1 LKKHN
6 NSAKKSEPTSKR
18 AKSRGPVQ
26 RDTKEVLAELV
37 GKLRE
42 KLDPKVG
49 AASAGE
55 KNQRGELRPNLD
67 RLTVG
72 VDLGDQWSHYCILGL
87 EGETLAEGQ
96 LRTTQQDVA
105 EFFRALNAARV
116 AMEVGTHSA
125 WVREVICSYGHE
137 VLVANPRLMEG
148 SKRRKRKNDRIDAN
162 KLARLGRVD
171 PESLHPIEHRSA
183 EVRQDLVMLRARD
196 ALVAARTE
204 LINATRGLVKSMGAR
219 LPKCSS
225 PSFAQKVE
233 EAVPAQVRE
242 ALLPLVH
249 MTAALSDCINGYDE
263 KIEKLASEKYGHTAL
278 LRQVKGVGPI
288 TALAYVLTLENPE
301 RFVKSR
307 DVGPYLG
314 LVPKQEDSG
323 ESQPQLGIS
332 KSGDT
337 MLRKLLVGSAHYI
350 LGPFGPDTDLRR
362 YGLRLCERG
371 GKNAKK
377 RAAVAVARKLAV
389 LLHCLWVSGEVYE
402 PLRQGMSATL
412 APAVAA

>member
-1 LKKHN
+1 
-6 NSAKKSEPTSKR
+6 
-18 AKSRGPVQ
+18 VQ

-55 KNQRGELRPNLD
+55 NNQRGELRPNLD

-242 ALLPLVH
+242 ALLPLVR